1 MTTNEATQPNPA
13 ASRGFFGHPWGLST
27 LFMTEM
33 WERLSYYGMRAILL
47 LYMTAEL
54 EKGGLGWD
62 TRSAAAIYGLYTS
75 SVWFLPLIGGWVAD
89 RFIGAKRATLIGGI
103 IITLGHFLLAFPPI
117 GFFYA
122 GLICVS
128 VGTGFLKSN
137 ISKMVG
143 DLYDKDDD
151 RRDAGFS
158 IFYMGINTGS
168 FLAPFVCGTLAVYN
182 WHWGFAAAGVGMLLG
197 VIQYVFGYSNLR
209 GVGEPPMNAETETQ
223 TGAGENSSY
232 IIQMIVLTVLT
243 VFAIAILSSFVGS
256 VFPSLLGK
264 DDTVFNIFELGIN
277 FSIGIKYILMPVVL
291 VAGLVAVL
299 LTGREDRL
307 TGDDWKRIGIIFVL
321 FAFATVFWMGFE
333 QAGSSLNLFAEHITN
348 RQIHSFLQPIVDWLQ
363 ASFPAVLGNER
374 ITQYPTA
381 WFQSVQPFFIIIFAP
396 IFAWVWIWLGR
407 RQPSEELKF
416 VFGLFVTGLGFV
428 VLAYASSLFGGGK
441 VSMWWLIIVYLLHTW
456 GELSISPVG
465 LSAMT
470 KLAPGKMV
478 SLMLGVWF
486 LSISMGSYFGGLVA
500 GNFEPNEAT
509 LVGLF
514 SKVAAVLIVSG
525 VILLAIIPFVKK
537 LYKKPEPVVPREP
550 AVS

>member
-1 MTTNEATQPNPA
+1 MSIAVDQPA
-13 ASRGFFGHPWGLST
+13 IGGKEFFGHPRGLST

-62 TRSAAAIYGLYTS
+62 VRSSAAIYGLYTS
-75 SVWFLPLIGGWVAD
+75 SVWFLPLIGGWIAD

-117 GFFYA
+117 PFFYA
-122 GLICVS
+122 GLIFVS

-143 DLYDKDDD
+143 DLYEKGDE

-168 FLAPFVCGTLAVYN
+168 FFAPFVCGTLAVYN

-197 VIQYVFGYSNLR
+197 VIQYAVSYRNLR
-209 GVGEPPMNAETETQ
+209 GVGEPPVNYFADNAKETKE
-223 TGAGENSSY
+223 SSAY
-232 IIQMIVLTVLT
+232 VSQMIALV
-243 VFAIAILSSFVGS
+243 VFSIFVIILLGCFAGL
-256 VFPSLLGK
+256 VFPSIVGK
-264 DDTVFNIFELGIN
+264 GDTILNIFGLGFN
-277 FSIGIKYILMPVVL
+277 FSIAIKYVLMPVVL
-291 VAGLVAVL
+291 LAGLVAVV
-299 LTGREDRL
+299 LTGLQDKL
-307 TGDDWKRIGIIFVL
+307 TKDDWKRIGIIFVL
-321 FAFATVFWMGFE
+321 FGFATIFWMGFE

-348 RQIHSFLQPIVDWLQ
+348 RGIPSFIQPLVDWFQ
-363 ASFPAVLGNER
+363 TTFSRILGSDR
-374 ITQYPTA
+374 ILEYPSS
-381 WFQSVQPFFIIIFAP
+381 WFQAVGPLFIVAFAP
-396 IFAWVWIWLGR
+396 VFAWMWVKLGP
-407 RQPSEELKF
+407 RQPSEEMKF
-416 VFGLFVTGLGFV
+416 VIGLIVTGLGFV
-428 VLAYASSLFGGGK
+428 VLAYASSLSGTGK
-441 VSMWWLIIVYLLHTW
+441 VSLWWLVIVYLLHTW
-456 GELSISPVG
+456 GELCISPVG

-470 KLAPGKMV
+470 KLAPSKMI

-500 GNFEPNEAT
+500 GNFEPDESS

-514 SKVAAVLIVSG
+514 GKVAAVLIAGG
-525 VILLAIIPFVKK
+525 VVLLILTPLIKK
-537 LYKKPEPVVPREP
+537 LYTRPQEVVPVEP
-550 AVS
+550 A

>member
-1 MTTNEATQPNPA
+1 MDKSPSNSV
-13 ASRGFFGHPWGLST
+13 SRLIFHGPLIEFVRFVKSMFTVHPGGLST

-75 SVWFLPLIGGWVAD
+75 SVWFLPLVGGWIAD
-89 RFIGAKRATLIGGI
+89 RYIGAKRATLIGGI

-143 DLYDKDDD
+143 DLYQKGDD

-168 FLAPFVCGTLAVYN
+168 FLAPFICGTLAVYN
-182 WHWGFAAAGVGMLLG
+182 WHWGFGAAGVGMLLG
-197 VIQYVFGYSNLR
+197 VIQFVLGSRKLQ
-209 GVGEPPMNAETETQ
+209 GVGEPPMEHSASQ
-223 TGAGENSSY
+223 DRSPQSSAY
-232 IIQMIVLTVLT
+232 LVQMAALVVLTIVAIVL
-243 VFAIAILSSFVGS
+243 LSSFVGS
-256 VFPSLLGK
+256 IFPSIAGK
-264 DDTVFNIFELGIN
+264 EDTILNIFGLPFN
-277 FSIGIKYILMPVVL
+277 FSVAIKYVLMPTVL
-291 VAGLVAVL
+291 VAGLIAVF
-299 LTGREDRL
+299 LTGLQDKL
-307 TGDDWKRIGIIFVL
+307 SIDDWKRIGIILVL
-321 FAFATVFWMGFE
+321 FVFATIFWMGFE
-333 QAGSSLNLFAEHITN
+333 QAGSSLNLFADQITN
-348 RQIHSFLQPIVDWLQ
+348 RF
-363 ASFPAVLGNER
+363 
-374 ITQYPTA
+374 ITTTREIPTA
-381 WFQSVQPFFIIIFAP
+381 WFQSVQPLFIIIFAP
-396 IFAWVWIWLGR
+396 IFAWLWIALGK

-416 VFGLFVTGLGFV
+416 VIGLISTGLGFV

-441 VSMWWLIIVYLLHTW
+441 VSMWWLVIVYLLHTW
-456 GELSISPVG
+456 GELCISPVG

-500 GNFEPNEAT
+500 GNFEPNENT

-514 SKVAAVLIVSG
+514 TKVAIVLIGGG
-525 VILLAIIPFVKK
+525 VVLFAIIPFIKK
-537 LYKKPEPVVPREP
+537 LYSTPENVVPVEP
-550 AVS
+550 A

>member
-1 MTTNEATQPNPA
+1 MSANANDLGPR
-13 ASRGFFGHPWGLST
+13 SDRGFFGHPWGLST
-27 LFMTEM
+27 LFATEM

-75 SVWFLPLIGGWVAD
+75 SVWFLPLIGGWIAD
-89 RFIGAKRATLIGGI
+89 RYIGARRATLIGGI
-103 IITLGHFLLAFPPI
+103 IIMLGHFLLAFPPI
-117 GFFYA
+117 PFFYA
-122 GLICVS
+122 GLVFVS

-143 DLYDKDDD
+143 DLYAKDDD

-197 VIQYVFGYSNLR
+197 VIQFLLGARNLK
-209 GVGEPPMNAETETQ
+209 GVGEPPDHRSAANTADSPQ
-223 TGAGENSSY
+223 NSSY
-232 IIQMIVLTVLT
+232 LIQMAVLVVMTFAVIVL
-243 VFAIAILSSFVGS
+243 LSSFVGS
-256 VFPSLLGK
+256 IFPSVLGK
-264 DDTVFNIFELGIN
+264 DDTLVNLFGLAFN
-277 FSIGIKYILMPVVL
+277 FSVAIKYVLMPTVL
-291 VAGLVAVL
+291 VAGLIAVL
-299 LTGREDRL
+299 LTGIQDRL
-307 TGDDWKRIGIIFVL
+307 SSDDWKRIGIILVL
-321 FAFATVFWMGFE
+321 FVFATIFWMGFE
-333 QAGSSLNLFAEHITN
+333 QAGSSLNLFADQITN
-348 RQIHSFLQPIVDWLQ
+348 RF
-363 ASFPAVLGNER
+363 
-374 ITQYPTA
+374 ITATREIPTA
-381 WFQSVQPFFIIIFAP
+381 WFQSVQPLFIVVFAP
-396 IFAWVWIWLGR
+396 LFAWAWIALGK

-416 VFGLFVTGLGFV
+416 VIGLILTGLGFV

-441 VSMWWLIIVYLLHTW
+441 VSMWWLVIVYLLHTW
-456 GELSISPVG
+456 GELCISPVG

-478 SLMLGVWF
+478 ILMLGVWF

-500 GNFEPNEAT
+500 GNFEPNEQT

-514 SKVAAVLIVSG
+514 GKVAAVLLG
-525 VILLAIIPFVKK
+525 GGILLLLLIPVIKK
-537 LYKKPEPVVPREP
+537 LYVAPPEVVPIEP
-550 AVS
+550 A

>member
-1 MTTNEATQPNPA
+1 MSAVIEDVGGN
-13 ASRGFFGHPWGLST
+13 RGKEFFGHPRGLST

-54 EKGGLGWD
+54 ERGGLGWD

-75 SVWFLPLIGGWVAD
+75 SVWFLPLVGGWIAD

-128 VGTGFLKSN
+128 IGTGFLKSN

-197 VIQYVFGYSNLR
+197 VIQFIFGSNNLR
-209 GVGEPPMNAETETQ
+209 GIGERPTDYFAASQDKPRES
-223 TGAGENSSY
+223 SSY
-232 IIQMIVLTVLT
+232 IAQMVALVIFTVL
-243 VFAIAILSSFVGS
+243 AIVVLGSFVGS
-256 VFPSLLGK
+256 IFPSLVGKEDSVLNILGL
-264 DDTVFNIFELGIN
+264 TVN
-277 FSIGIKYILMPVVL
+277 FSVTIKYVLMPVVL
-291 VAGLVAVL
+291 VAGLIAVF
-299 LTGREDRL
+299 LTGLQDRL
-307 TGDDWKRIGIIFVL
+307 TSDDWKRIGIIVVL
-321 FAFATVFWMGFE
+321 FVFATIFWMGFE
-333 QAGSSLNLFAEHITN
+333 QAGSSLNLFAEQITN
-348 RQIHSFLQPIVDWLQ
+348 RALTATWEV
-363 ASFPAVLGNER
+363 
-374 ITQYPTA
+374 PTA
-381 WFQSVQPFFIIIFAP
+381 WFQSVQPLFIIIFAP
-396 IFAWVWIWLGR
+396 IFAWLWITLGK

-416 VFGLFVTGLGFV
+416 VFGLLVTGLGFV

-441 VSMWWLIIVYLLHTW
+441 VSMWWLVIVYLLHTW
-456 GELSISPVG
+456 GELCISPVG

-500 GNFEPNEAT
+500 GNFEPNENT

-514 SKVAAVLIVSG
+514 TKVAIVLIGGG
-525 VILLAIIPFVKK
+525 VVLFAIMPLIKK
-537 LYKKPEPVVPREP
+537 LYTKPQEVVPVEP
-550 AVS
+550 A

>member
-1 MTTNEATQPNPA
+1 MTTTEVTMNNPA

-103 IITLGHFLLAFPPI
+103 VITLGHFLLAFPPI

-128 VGTGFLKSN
+128 IGTGFLKSN

-143 DLYDKDDD
+143 DLYGKDDD

-197 VIQYVFGYSNLR
+197 VIQYIFGYSNLR
-209 GVGEPPMNAETETQ
+209 GVGEPPMNERSGTES
-223 TGAGENSSY
+223 GSEESSSY
-232 IIQMIVLTVLT
+232 IVQMVVLTILT
-243 VFAIAILSSFVGS
+243 VIAIVVLSSFVGS
-256 VFPSLLGK
+256 VLPSLVGK
-264 DDTVFNIFELGIN
+264 EDTILNLFGLAFD
-277 FSIGIKYILMPVVL
+277 FSIGIKYVLMPVVL
-291 VAGLVAVL
+291 IAGLVAVL
-299 LTGREDRL
+299 LTGIQDRL
-307 TGDDWKRIGIIFVL
+307 TRDDWKRIGIIFVL
-321 FAFATVFWMGFE
+321 FVFATVFWMGFE
-333 QAGSSLNLFAEHITN
+333 QAGSSLNLFADQITN
-348 RQIHSFLQPIVDWLQ
+348 RF
-363 ASFPAVLGNER
+363 
-374 ITQYPTA
+374 ITATREIPTA
-381 WFQSVQPFFIIIFAP
+381 WFQSVQPLFIIIFAP
-396 IFAWVWIWLGR
+396 IFAWVWIALGR

-441 VSMWWLIIVYLLHTW
+441 VSMWWIILVYLLHTW
-456 GELSISPVG
+456 GELCISPVG

-514 SKVAAVLIVSG
+514 GKVAAVLIVSG

-537 LYKKPEPVVPREP
+537 LYKKPELVVPPEP

>member
-1 MTTNEATQPNPA
+1 MSANANDLNPKA
-13 ASRGFFGHPWGLST
+13 GREFFGHPKGLST

-75 SVWFLPLIGGWVAD
+75 SVWFLPLVGGWIAD
-89 RFIGAKRATLIGGI
+89 RYIGARKATLIGGI
-103 IITLGHFLLAFPPI
+103 VIMLGHFLLAFPPI
-117 GFFYA
+117 PFFYA
-122 GLICVS
+122 GLVFVS

-143 DLYDKDDD
+143 DLYSTEDE

-182 WHWGFAAAGVGMLLG
+182 WHWGFGAAGVGMMLG
-197 VIQYVFGYSNLR
+197 VIQFVIGSKNLQ
-209 GVGEPPMNAETETQ
+209 GVGEPPTVVASQSEAPQSSVYIAQMVGVLVLIILAIILV
-223 TGAGENSSY
+223 SSY
-232 IIQMIVLTVLT
+232 IG
-243 VFAIAILSSFVGS
+243 AI
-256 VFPSLLGK
+256 FPSILNK
-264 DDTVFNIFELGIN
+264 DDAIWNLFGLAFN
-277 FSIGIKYILMPVVL
+277 FSVAVKYVLMPTFL
-291 VAGLVAVL
+291 VGGLIAVI
-299 LTGREDRL
+299 LTGFQDKL
-307 TGDDWKRIGIIFVL
+307 SLDDWKRIGIIFVL
-321 FAFATVFWMGFE
+321 FAFATIFWMGFE
-333 QAGSSLNLFAEHITN
+333 QAGSSLNLFAEQITN
-348 RQIHSFLQPIVDWLQ
+348 RFVTATKEI
-363 ASFPAVLGNER
+363 
-374 ITQYPTA
+374 PTA
-381 WFQSVQPFFIIIFAP
+381 WFQSFQPLFIIIFAP
-396 IFAWVWIWLGR
+396 IFAWVWIALGK

-416 VFGLFVTGLGFV
+416 VIGLIVTGIGFV
-428 VLAYASSLFGGGK
+428 ILAYASSLFGGGK
-441 VSMWWLIIVYLLHTW
+441 VSMWWLVVVYLLHTW
-456 GELSISPVG
+456 GELCISPVG

-500 GNFEPNEAT
+500 GNFEPNEHT

-514 SKVAAVLIVSG
+514 GKVAAVLIIG
-525 VILLAIIPFVKK
+525 GIILFALIPLIKK
-537 LYKKPEPVVPREP
+537 LYAKPAEVVPVEP
-550 AVS
+550 A

>member
-1 MTTNEATQPNPA
+1 MRVSSAATDNTA
-13 ASRGFFGHPWGLST
+13 RSDRGFFGHPWGLST

-75 SVWFLPLIGGWVAD
+75 SVWFLPLIGGWIAD
-89 RFIGAKRATLIGGI
+89 RYIGAKRATLIGGI
-103 IITLGHFLLAFPPI
+103 IIMLGHFLLAFPPI
-117 GFFYA
+117 PFFYA
-122 GLICVS
+122 GLIFVS

-143 DLYDKDDD
+143 DLYAKEDE

-168 FLAPFVCGTLAVYN
+168 FLAPFVCGTLAVFN

-197 VIQYVFGYSNLR
+197 LIQYVIGYRNLK
-209 GVGEPPMNAETETQ
+209 GVGERPVNVLS
-223 TGAGENSSY
+223 ENPEKPKESSTY
-232 IIQMIVLTVLT
+232 IAQMIGVAI
-243 VFAIAILSSFVGS
+243 FAILAILILSSFVGN

-264 DDTVFNIFELGIN
+264 NDNVINVLGLAVN
-277 FSIGIKYILMPVVL
+277 LSIAIKYVLMPVVL
-291 VAGLVAVL
+291 VAGLIAVF
-299 LTGREDRL
+299 LTGIQDKL
-307 TGDDWKRIGIIFVL
+307 TTDDWKRMGIIFVL
-321 FAFATVFWMGFE
+321 FAFATIFWMGFE
-333 QAGSSLNLFAEHITN
+333 QAGSSLNLFAEDITN
-348 RQIHSFLQPIVDWLQ
+348 RQIHSFLQPVVDWFQTSLP
-363 ASFPAVLGNER
+363 SLLGAKR
-374 ITQYPTA
+374 ITEYPTS
-381 WFQSVQPFFIIIFAP
+381 WFQAVQPLFIVVFAP
-396 IFAWVWIWLGR
+396 VFAWTWITMKK

-416 VFGLFVTGLGFV
+416 VLGLVLTGLGFI

-441 VSMWWLIIVYLLHTW
+441 VSLWWLVVVFMFHTW
-456 GELSISPVG
+456 GELCISPVG

-500 GNFEPNEAT
+500 GNFEPNAQT

-514 SKVAAVLIVSG
+514 TKVAGVLIG
-525 VILLAIIPFVKK
+525 GGILLLLLIPFIKK
-537 LYKKPEPVVPREP
+537 LYVTPPDVVPVEP
-550 AVS
+550 A

>member
-1 MTTNEATQPNPA
+1 MSANANDLNPTA
-13 ASRGFFGHPWGLST
+13 GREFFGHPKGLST

-75 SVWFLPLIGGWVAD
+75 SVWFLPLVGGWIAD
-89 RFIGAKRATLIGGI
+89 RYIGARKATLIGGI
-103 IITLGHFLLAFPPI
+103 IISLGHFLLAFPPI
-117 GFFYA
+117 PFFYA
-122 GLICVS
+122 GLIFVS
-128 VGTGFLKSN
+128 IGTGFLKSN

-143 DLYDKDDD
+143 DLYTAEDE

-182 WHWGFAAAGVGMLLG
+182 WHWGFGAAGVGMLLG
-197 VIQYVFGYSNLR
+197 VIQFVFGSKNLQ
-209 GVGEPPMNAETETQ
+209 GVGDPPVSSVATELDSKQ
-223 TGAGENSSY
+223 SSTY
-232 IIQMIVLTVLT
+232 IAQMVGVLIFTLVAIVV
-243 VFAIAILSSFVGS
+243 VSSFIGS
-256 VFPSLLGK
+256 IFPSILNK
-264 DDTVFNIFELGIN
+264 DDAIWNIFGLAFN
-277 FSIGIKYILMPVVL
+277 FSVAVKYVLMPTFL
-291 VAGLVAVL
+291 VGGLIAVL
-299 LTGREDRL
+299 LTGLQDNL
-307 TGDDWKRIGIIFVL
+307 SSDDWKRIGIIIVL
-321 FAFATVFWMGFE
+321 FVFATIFWMGFE
-333 QAGSSLNLFAEHITN
+333 QAGSSLNLFAEQITN
-348 RQIHSFLQPIVDWLQ
+348 RFATATWEV
-363 ASFPAVLGNER
+363 
-374 ITQYPTA
+374 PTA
-381 WFQSVQPFFIIIFAP
+381 WFQSVQPLYIIIFAP
-396 IFAWVWIWLGR
+396 IFAWLWIALGK

-416 VFGLFVTGLGFV
+416 VIGLILTGIGFV

-441 VSMWWLIIVYLLHTW
+441 VSMWWLMIVYLLHTW
-456 GELSISPVG
+456 GELCISPVG

-500 GNFEPNEAT
+500 GNFEPDEHT

-514 SKVAAVLIVSG
+514 SKVAAVLIIGG
-525 VILLAIIPFVKK
+525 VVLFALIPLIKRLYSKPSLA
-537 LYKKPEPVVPREP
+537 VPAEP
-550 AVS
+550 A